1 MQLKI
6 WDHSCAQ
13 IVSMITRYY
22 KLILVLTDL
31 DLLGESLKS
40 RILLQVSELLF
51 ECNKE
56 PEM

>member
-1 MQLKI
+1 
-6 WDHSCAQ
+6 
-13 IVSMITRYY
+13 MITRYY

-51 ECNKE
+51 ECNEE

>member
-1 MQLKI
+1 
-6 WDHSCAQ
+6 
-13 IVSMITRYY
+13 MITRYY